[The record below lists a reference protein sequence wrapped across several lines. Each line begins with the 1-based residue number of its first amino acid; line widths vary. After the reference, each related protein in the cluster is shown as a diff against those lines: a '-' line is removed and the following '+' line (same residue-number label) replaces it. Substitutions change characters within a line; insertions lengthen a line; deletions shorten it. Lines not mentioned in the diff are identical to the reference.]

1 MKKWICYGGG
11 VASMLGCLLGCLLV
25 ASGLEVYTG
34 WAEAACFAGAL
45 ALLALSVVLMG
56 LGSCAEMEEEEK
68 EERLRK
74 ARRGAK
80 QTAADRRKAG

>member
-11 VASMLGCLLGCLLV
+11 VASMLGCLLV

-56 LGSCAEMEEEEK
+56 LGSCAEMEEEE
-68 EERLRK
+68 EEEQLREVQ
-74 ARRGAK
+74 RSAK
-80 QTAADRRKAG
+80 RQAAADRRKAG

>member
-11 VASMLGCLLGCLLV
+11 VASMLGCLLV

-68 EERLRK
+68 EEQQRK

-80 QTAADRRKAG
+80 QQAAADSRKAG